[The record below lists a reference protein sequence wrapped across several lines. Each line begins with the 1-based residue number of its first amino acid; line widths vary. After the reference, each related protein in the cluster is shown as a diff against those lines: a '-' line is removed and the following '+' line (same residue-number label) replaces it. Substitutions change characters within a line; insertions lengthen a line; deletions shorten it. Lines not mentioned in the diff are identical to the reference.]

1 MYIIHPLTGTRL
13 SLQKKT
19 GRKLSSIYLFIEII
33 KNCVPQIEVT
43 IKLNDKAWLRIKKGN
58 KKTRLAVNLIV
69 FIGDVLPDD
78 FTSF

>member
-13 SLQKKT
+13 PLQKKT

-33 KNCVPQIEVT
+33 KNCIPQIEVT
-43 IKLNDKAWLRIKKGN
+43 IRLNDKVWFRIKKGN

-69 FIGDVLPDD
+69 I
-78 FTSF
+78 SISAKKSSK